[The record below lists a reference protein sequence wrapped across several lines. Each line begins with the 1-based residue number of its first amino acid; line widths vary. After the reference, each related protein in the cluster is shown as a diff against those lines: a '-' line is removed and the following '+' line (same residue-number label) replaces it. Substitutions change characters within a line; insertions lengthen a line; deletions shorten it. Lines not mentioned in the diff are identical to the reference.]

1 MRSKLFV
8 PGSRPELFS
17 KALATAADAI
27 SLDLEDA
34 VVEARKPEARAA
46 VSDWLRTAAPAA
58 SGKIIIVRVNSI
70 DSVHFEADVQAVALA
85 GVHVINLPKPESP
98 DAVRAASKAIGLA
111 ERANGVRRPIG
122 MLLNIESPKALRMA
136 ATLATADP
144 RVVGLQ
150 MGLADLFEPLGISR
164 GELSAIQQAMF
175 AVRLAAGE
183 AGIYACDSVFADI
196 NDVAGFRAEAA
207 LARRLGFIGKSCI
220 HPKQVA
226 LANEAFRPSDAEI
239 SHALRVLA
247 AAREAQVQGLGAY
260 LVDGKM
266 IDGPFLARARAIIA
280 IAGELGLLVAQTED
294 QSADQ

>member
-1 MRSKLFV
+1 
-8 PGSRPELFS
+8 
-17 KALATAADAI
+17 
-27 SLDLEDA
+27 
-34 VVEARKPEARAA
+34 
-46 VSDWLRTAAPAA
+46 
-58 SGKIIIVRVNSI
+58 
-70 DSVHFEADVQAVALA
+70 
-85 GVHVINLPKPESP
+85 VHVINLPKPESP
-98 DAVRAASKAIGLA
+98 DAVRAASEAIGRA
-111 ERANGVRRPIG
+111 ERANGVKRPIG

-136 ATLATADP
+136 APLALADS

-150 MGLADLFEPLGISR
+150 MGLADLFEPLGIFR
-164 GELSAIQQAMF
+164 GESAAIQQTMF

-220 HPKQVA
+220 HPQQVA

-247 AAREAQVQGLGAY
+247 AAREAEAQGLGAY

-266 IDGPFLARARAIIA
+266 IDAPFLARARAIVA
-280 IAGELGLLVAQTED
+280 SASQLGLLIAQTED
-294 QSADQ
+294 KSPAQ

>member
-58 SGKIIIVRVNSI
+58 SGKIIIVRVNAI
-70 DSVHFEADVQAVALA
+70 DSAHFEADVQAVAMA

-98 DAVRAASKAIGLA
+98 DAVRAASEAIGRA
-111 ERANGVRRPIG
+111 ERANSVQRPIG
-122 MLLNIESPKALRMA
+122 MLINIESPKALRMA
-136 ATLATADP
+136 AALATADP

-150 MGLADLFEPLGISR
+150 MGLADLFEPLGIFR
-164 GELSAIQQAMF
+164 GELAAIQQTMF

-183 AGIYACDSVFADI
+183 AGIYACDSVFADTD
-196 NDVAGFRAEAA
+196 DVAGFRAEAA

-247 AAREAQVQGLGAY
+247 AAREAEAQGLGAY

-266 IDGPFLARARAIIA
+266 IDGPFLARARAIVA
-280 IAGELGLLVAQTED
+280 SASQLGMLCITPHGLC
-294 QSADQ
+294 